1 MKFEDES
8 QNLRL
13 RLHVIHAIVFVIL
26 AVLGARLY
34 YLQVVR
40 GGYYAER
47 AENQR
52 LRRLPIPAPRGAI
65 FDRNGRLLVDS
76 RSIYNVVL
84 SREDMH
90 GRNPL
95 DLVEPL
101 AAGLGMTRELLRERF
116 EEVARQPAFEFVTVK
131 EAATPAD
138 IAWVEAHGIE
148 YPELTIREQP
158 QRRYPDNGV
167 LAHVLGY
174 VGEISPEQLKL
185 PRYKDNKESNYKPGD
200 IIGQEGLESTYDELL
215 RGRDGYI

>member
-26 AVLGARLY
+26 AVLGVRLY

-40 GGYYAER
+40 GEYYAER

-90 GRNPL
+90 GRDPFELIDPL
-95 DLVEPL
+95 S
-101 AAGLGMTRELLRERF
+101 AGLAVPKEMLRERF
-116 EEVARQPAFEFVTVK
+116 DEIARQPAFEFITVK
-131 EAATPAD
+131 EGATHAD
-138 IAWVEAHGIE
+138 IAW
-148 YPELTIREQP
+148 
-158 QRRYPDNGV
+158 
-167 LAHVLGY
+167 
-174 VGEISPEQLKL
+174 
-185 PRYKDNKESNYKPGD
+185 
-200 IIGQEGLESTYDELL
+200 
-215 RGRDGYI
+215 